1 MKLVASFCLTTMIT
15 FSAIGHEAHA
25 EVKPEDAVNFRQG
38 VFQVLK
44 WNIGGLVA
52 MAKNPDSFDKDRA
65 NLMAERLNL
74 SGGMILEGFTEGSD
88 MVQGSDA
95 KLEIWDDRPGFE
107 AAVNNYLEKAG
118 LLVDA
123 VTKADN
129 PGAYMDQVKELGGSC
144 KACHK
149 KYRN

>member
-1 MKLVASFCLTTMIT
+1 MKFVASFCLTSMLA
-15 FSAIGHEAHA
+15 FSALAHEAHA
-25 EVKPEDAVNFRQG
+25 EVKPEDAKDYRQG
-38 VFQVLK
+38 VFQTLK

-52 MAKNPDSFDKDRA
+52 MAKNPDIFDKDHA
-65 NLMAERLNL
+65 NLLAQRLHL
-74 SGGMILEGFTEGSD
+74 SGGMILEGFTDDSD

-123 VTKADN
+123 VAKAES
-129 PGAYMDQVKELGGSC
+129 PAAYMEQVKELGGSC